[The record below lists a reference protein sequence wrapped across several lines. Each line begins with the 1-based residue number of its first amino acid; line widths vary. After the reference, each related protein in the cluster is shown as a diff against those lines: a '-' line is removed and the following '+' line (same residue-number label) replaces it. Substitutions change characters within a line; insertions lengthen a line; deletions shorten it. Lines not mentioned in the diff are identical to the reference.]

1 MQIHPLAT
9 NALITGAING
19 AARYGAVA
27 AAADSAAT
35 TRAAAQAAASATVN
49 ISAAARALQAAH
61 GAHSSA
67 AVELHAASTTGK
79 NATAATATGTQET
92 GAQGTGPATGYSAAF
107 DTNHGRLTLDIEAYF
122 TPSGNQSVDLGSL
135 PLLMPSQKNI
145 DALSGYISERMPAFL
160 AQHGIPRAPAS
171 ISYDSLGKIQ
181 LPDDYPYAAE
191 FREALAADDV
201 MERALRTTAA
211 LTSVM
216 VEIGKSIPFQQE
228 YAAASTH
235 AEIEA
240 VLAKYH
246 YLFTDN
252 RHYDS
257 ITLEFDA
264 AGRLTLRHDGQP
276 LEVA

>member
-27 AAADSAAT
+27 AAADSAVT
-35 TRAAAQAAASATVN
+35 FRAAPQAAASATVE

-61 GAHSSA
+61 GAHSPT

-92 GAQGTGPATGYSAAF
+92 GAQGTGLTTGYSATF
-107 DTNHGRLTLDIEAYF
+107 DTSHGRRTLDIDAYF
-122 TPSGNQSVDLGSL
+122 TPPGREGVDLGSL
-135 PLLMPSQKNI
+135 PLLLPNRQNI
-145 DALSGYISERMPAFL
+145 DALSDYVTERMPAFL
-160 AQHGIPRAPAS
+160 KQHGIPLAPAS

-246 YLFTDN
+246 YLFAEN